1 MGVSAGRHVVLAPSP
16 LGGVTVSPVKV
27 FDVLLVVVVKAAW
40 LGGATYSAMV
50 SATTMTAT
58 EVSRARPVC
67 LHDRK
72 PAVHRLRS
80 PTNPSP
86 VRHPGDLPGT
96 AISPFGGGPAD
107 LRTCDAGG
115 GRRG

>member
-86 VRHPGDLPGT
+86 GSDSGEPSRAGRP
-96 AISPFGGGPAD
+96 PFRGGAPP
-107 LRTCDAGG
+107 T
-115 GRRG
+115 